1 MVDIRMPDGTVI
13 QGVPDGVSKSELEQK
28 LISNYGRSRF
38 YKMIGRE
45 EAVDEP
51 WMNPTDHDEHIKSAS
66 AKYNIPEAR
75 LRRQIW
81 QESKFDPQATSEAGA
96 QGLMQI
102 MPVTQQE
109 LGITDP
115 YDPAES
121 VDKGAAY
128 MRKLLDRFDNDYDK
142 ALAAYHSGA
151 RRVQKLVDR
160 WGDDWHKHLGPVG
173 RKYVDTQRQDFMY
186 SAAAQKKPEDEQQEI
201 QEPAA
206 QTGLTEKQMRDRAVL
221 NESLLSDKMPGAKK
235 KSGEDALEEQG
246 SLIRRLTDLGIY
258 DPSSYYMTQDE
269 IDAITTDQ
277 VQEYADHRNA
287 MAEQASVEGRAM
299 EPEEENPDK
308 GWWNFTKAVFAN
320 KGTQILTGLTL
331 KGRDTDIIRQQNIQI
346 GQLYLERLNQQYTD
360 LGENGQEIVD
370 EAAAKHGMTPE
381 QFAAYTANQVD
392 LISKDAIGDVKLIN
406 SIQEEINAVRP
417 EGNWATNIAS
427 MVIENTPQLAS
438 IGAGIA
444 TGNPMVTMALMGSD
458 VYANTYATARA
469 SGRDAA
475 GAAQDAFAATAI
487 EIGTEGIAVDRFIK
501 ALKAGNRSKARRMF
515 EGVLTEGAQEVL
527 AEAGQIAYDVGILE
541 EDMTWGEAFARMRD
555 AGVVGMVIGGGI
567 SVPMTAV
574 MNNDLANAQDRYA
587 EAQKNI
593 RSVAARM
600 QNPNERITK
609 AEVDKA
615 RQDLADA
622 HKAIVK
628 ITAESEAKALEK
640 KKAKAEKKEA
650 KQVKKMTPVERK
662 RYEARKEAAA
672 LAEAGKLKVEAPTE
686 EDLKL
691 TDLIERAANRDISE
705 KDAPAVEQLLD
716 KGLAKVDARGNLIIL
731 KSGQDWAKSVRDA
744 EKAAAPA
751 ETKDE
756 VIQPVPF
763 KRKEHVTPPPEGRD
777 VEIKVKPFKSQQRRK
792 AELVARV
799 TASVTDEEARNKI
812 ADAILRAEQED
823 AAYAQKEAEDAKKQA
838 KLDKQKLDKD
848 YDLAIRQVRAEEAD
862 VAEGLIAMDEK
873 RISGYQGTRLGDVL
887 RNAMNVLEKAE
898 AKAKEQLKDALWN
911 KPVQGE
917 LFDIT
922 GVVVR
927 GTRDYANLVKVGAL
941 KLAKIGLKYGAWTA
955 DMVGEYGDSIRPALA
970 QIYSDAKKKVR
981 DVMRISHEKFKSGER
996 AGELKYAPTQYAKP
1010 GQIRKLRRTLEKL
1023 AKEGE
1028 RGRFWYE
1035 KTGKE
1040 VLKITGG
1047 NMEEARKLAGLLAI
1061 YSSGTAVGANL
1072 TNALKMW
1079 SDFKGN
1085 SLRMPKSG
1093 TKAGR
1098 FTEQDQTAI
1107 AWLKSDQTDEHFVES
1122 FGPKRYPFFTNIMRE
1137 IDPTNYEADQGATV
1151 DLWMMRAMGYDTVA
1165 PTDPQNAFAATEIQN
1180 IAEKMGWEKQ
1190 QAQAAIWVAIK
1201 ARWEYIQ
1208 TVAKNR
1214 AVKEG
1219 LAEWVV
1225 SGKGKPT
1232 FEVVG
1237 ASREDQIANEK
1248 AIINIFRDEALK
1260 VSLAE
1265 VNEKLDQSAQDFADY
1280 MGRHY
1285 GVISWEAEP
1294 SSKLGLA
1301 FNKMPLEAKIAMQAE
1316 IAQILTNP
1324 ETGRELIAEWLGL
1337 LGQNQF
1343 IGPGAW
1349 EMNIGSATQNSV
1361 ILPQKHKMD
1370 GPEVN
1375 EKASQAMDG
1384 YAMIMGFLLMQDA
1397 VAWHRPFYAT
1407 AQYRA
1412 NGVEVIA
1419 KTLTHGET
1427 KRLYE
1432 EIVDVAV
1439 RDGIPLQTASEWA
1452 PIVLDG
1458 AFRVLNFTGVDN
1470 KRFHKIIQKAA
1481 DNVGV
1486 DGTMELFASVGNLVS
1501 NNWEAN
1507 PNGEQYEH
1515 QISKSKN
1522 SAVQKAFAR
1531 AQRELAPKIEAVRKK
1546 YARQYAASPSEA
1558 AVVVPAGKET
1568 KKPKKGY
1575 LRFRH
1580 FSTAKPDALKVE
1592 YSGTG
1597 IKGEERSRSPSTQ
1610 IDVISAYP
1618 DEGFTKEVG
1627 LGPNEYVIDVREQD
1641 MYNLS
1646 EDPLNLYGY
1655 GKDPQTF
1662 NADMKPIGF
1671 RTDHH
1676 KVEQAIRD
1684 AGYLGYYVPKASGNM
1699 KGQARF
1705 FRDLPVNRKTTA
1717 MDETFSMSVND
1728 TVDVRENDYDEFE
1741 VTERN
1746 GEIYYTSDLED
1757 AIDTARQIYGSH
1769 IDVNIFDADGTFVD
1783 VDRADKRAPRIKLRN
1798 LTKKE
1803 IQTAHE
1809 EFMEEFFEATM
1820 HNPLSP
1826 DERIWEYKAK
1836 ITMRPSGDV
1845 MWLDWLNA
1853 IDIGT
1858 GAGSEALDFIVEM
1871 ADRHGV
1877 TLKLIAQSM
1886 NELFPSRTHGLPQD
1900 ILEQFYMS
1908 RGFVQENGQQFV
1920 RLPQGPSTASYS
1932 FTPGAN
1938 IDQIGMP
1945 ADIVRAEVTAI
1956 AKELGL
1962 PREMFVVV
1970 QKVSGLPAD
1979 LAEKIAIWG
1988 GAASVNG
1995 VYRYEIGKGPRIYII
2010 SQNLYNPNTLRTS
2023 RSDMIQTIIHET
2035 LGHFG
2040 LQALLT
2046 PKQYIKFMDMIR
2058 KAYPEEVAWR
2068 GRDMSKSD
2076 EGRRL
2081 AAEEVFAYMA
2091 QEILEN
2097 KAYRTSKRGVIE
2109 KVIDAVRLALAKIG
2123 LRKLDDADLIAM
2135 MQRVAEHT
2143 KKKNPNI
2150 LRKRAT
2156 LQAKMRE
2163 ARIAAEKAGGNWTEP
2178 AGENYIEGKK
2188 KRPKRPSEAQM
2199 SLADPDR
2206 KMELEF
2212 RKRSGGY
2219 TPGIEVVKNPDT
2231 GLLEFIDDMMN
2242 DDIRELGWDLGYD
2255 GDMYLS
2261 SVAKFSVEIEMAMAA
2276 NMSGTAKSYANAQS
2290 SIDEAFSIGL
2300 ERERKNDPD
2309 LDRFMTK
2316 IGHGH
2321 HKSFTNLRDWWYTF
2335 RNTWREATEREIFDQ
2350 FASIKRREQELG
2362 IFGEQSG
2369 YMSVR
2374 LSAGVDVMIRAAI
2387 EHGVPVW
2394 RDGWAAIN
2402 ENEMSLLDVLAPV
2415 SQSAEMLKAFE
2426 AWLVA
2431 NRSRRLSKEQR
2442 EKLLSRDEIASAI
2455 RFIRKK
2461 KLYHL
2466 FKQTASDL
2474 AAYKKSVLDFA
2485 EEAGIINKDTRP
2497 LWENS
2502 DHVPFYRVLT
2512 QNDKVGPFA
2521 ASRIGHVKNPI
2532 RRLTGGT
2539 APLKP
2544 PLDSIVQNLSMLIEA
2559 AVKNKAMTDVVKNF
2573 DGSGIITKAPQA
2585 ELSSALIPLQQI
2597 QDRLDEAGV
2606 SIDAVGRAMLT
2617 GIQKLTSLQAPT
2629 DDNVVS
2635 ILENGKKQYYYVH
2648 DTGIMRG
2655 LEGVTPKQWSAL
2667 MRVLRAPKRWLT
2679 WSITR
2684 MPDFILKNWFR
2695 DVWHAFVLGRHGT
2708 IMPGYDS
2715 VRGWAKAI
2723 REDETF
2729 RDMMAGGGVFHAG
2742 YVNAVDPKGTHT
2754 AIRAMVLGKGRHG
2767 VLDTPRKIW
2776 EFYKR
2781 IADGAENAHRV
2792 AVYEKALKKTGS
2804 RKVALFESRDL
2815 MDFSVRGRHGIIRFL
2830 AETVP
2835 FWSARVQGL
2844 QRTGKGFAEN
2854 PRLTFARALPITI
2867 ATIMLYALNKDDE
2880 RYKALNPYD
2889 KRMYY
2894 HFFDVFNAG
2903 DHWRLPKPF
2912 EIGAIFSTLPEI
2924 FTEYVLSQ
2932 EPDRSDELLQS
2943 IVWTAG
2949 EMLSL
2954 YPEVQMAM
2962 PFYELMMNKNT
2973 FTEAPILNLRDQN
2986 LPPEGQYS
2994 DRTNPTIKEIAEAMP
3009 DFAPEFARSPK
3020 QLEHLIRG
3028 YFGSLVDYVAVMSD
3042 ELVYLSDPS
3051 IPPRPA
3057 RRLDETPFVKSFARE
3072 NQEKY
3077 DIYLTSLYDVV
3088 DEADKIYYRVKQLK
3102 DEGRREEATALSR
3115 EEEALLFARQRM
3127 SPAEKRIKTINTQI
3141 ARVRAHP
3148 KMTPTQKA
3156 DKLNDL
3162 YRRRSEAAKRVYEYR
3177 PGGKKSKGAE
3187 PVESIWDTVME
3198 AITGK
3203 PKKEQVDE
3211 LISQNLP
3218 RTAVLVNDMQISDD
3232 KLREFA

>member
-1 MVDIRMPDGTVI
+1 MVDIRMPDGTLI
-13 QGVPDGVSKSELEQK
+13 QGVPDGVSKSDLEQK

-38 YKMIGRE
+38 YQMIGRE

-51 WMNPTDHDEHIKSAS
+51 WMNPTEHDEYIKSAS
-66 AKYNIPEAR
+66 SKYNIPEAR

-96 QGLMQI
+96 QGLMQV
-102 MPVTQQE
+102 MPTTQKE
-109 LGITDP
+109 LGINDP

-121 VDKGAAY
+121 IDKGAAY
-128 MRKLLDRFDNDYDK
+128 MRKMLDRFEGDYDK

-151 RRVQKLVDR
+151 SRVQDLIDER
-160 WGDDWHKHLGPVG
+160 GENWMSGLGPVG
-173 RKYVDTQRQDFMY
+173 RKYVHTQRQDFAY
-186 SAAAQKKPEDEQQEI
+186 SAAAQTKPEDEAEEI
-201 QEPAA
+201 PEPAA
-206 QTGLTEKQMRDRAVL
+206 PAQLTEKQMRDRAVL
-221 NESLLSDKMPGAKK
+221 SDAVLSAPPMMGTGGGTDEEKLA
-235 KSGEDALEEQG
+235 EQG
-246 SLIRRLTDLGIY
+246 GLIRRMVNLGIY
-258 DPSSYYMTQDE
+258 DPSAYYMTQDE
-269 IDAITTDQ
+269 IDQITRDQ
-277 VQEYADHRNA
+277 VQDYALGKQERTD
-287 MAEQASVEGRAM
+287 QAAIEDRAM
-299 EPEEENPDK
+299 DPEEENADR
-308 GWWNFTKAVFAN
+308 GWWKFTKAVFGN
-320 KGTQILTGLTL
+320 KGTQIFTGFSLSS
-331 KGRDTDIIRQQNIQI
+331 KDTDIIRQQDIQI
-346 GQLYLERLNQQYTD
+346 GQLYLERLNSQYND
-360 LGENGQEIVD
+360 AGDVGQEIVD

-381 QFAAYTANQVD
+381 EFAIYTANQVD
-392 LISKDAIGDVKLIN
+392 LISKEAIGDVKLIQ
-406 SIQEEINAVRP
+406 SVQEEIEAARP
-417 EGNWATNIAS
+417 EGGWATKIAS
-427 MVIENTPQLAS
+427 MVIENTPQLAY

-444 TGNPMVTMALMGSD
+444 TGNPVVTMSLMGSE
-458 VYANTYATARA
+458 VYATTYANARA
-469 SGRDAA
+469 AGRDAS
-475 GAAQDAFAATAI
+475 GAAQDAFAAAAI
-487 EIGTEGIAVDRFIK
+487 EIGTEGIAVDKFIK
-501 ALKAGNRSKARRMF
+501 MLKAGNRSKARRMF
-515 EGVLTEGAQEVL
+515 EGILTEGAQEVL

-541 EDMTWGEAFARMRD
+541 EDMTWGEAFGRMRD

-567 SVPMTAV
+567 SVPMMAS
-574 MNNDLANAQDRYA
+574 MNNDLANAQDKFA
-587 EAQKNI
+587 TAKKDLQ
-593 RSVAARM
+593 SVVTRM
-600 QNPNERITK
+600 QDPNQRITK
-609 AEVDKA
+609 EEIDKA
-615 RQDLADA
+615 RQAVVDA
-622 HKAIVK
+622 HSGVLK
-628 ITAESEAKALEK
+628 IQTQIEQEALD
-640 KKAKAEKKEA
+640 KKAKKLEKKEA
-650 KQVKKMTPVERK
+650 KRVKKMSPLERK
-662 RYEARKEAAA
+662 RYDARKEAATAAAEGKLALDRAPTDQELA
-672 LAEAGKLKVEAPTE
+672 LA
-686 EDLKL
+686 
-691 TDLIERAANRDISE
+691 DLIERAGERDVSE
-705 KDAPAVEQLLD
+705 KDADNVQTLLD
-716 KGLAKVDARGNLIIL
+716 KGFAKINARGDVMIL
-731 KSGQDWAKSVRDA
+731 NSGKAYLQEIRNAQKKQAKQA
-744 EKAAAPA
+744 
-751 ETKDE
+751 DE
-756 VIQPVPF
+756 VIEPIPF

-777 VEIKVKPFKSQQRRK
+777 VPIKVRPFKSQQKRR

-799 TASVTDEEARNKI
+799 TAAVTDEDARTKI

-838 KLDKQKLDKD
+838 KLDAQKLDKD
-848 YDLAIRQVRAEEAD
+848 YDLAIKQVRAEEAE

-911 KPVQGE
+911 KPTQGE
-917 LFDIT
+917 LFDVT
-922 GVVVR
+922 GVLVR

-955 DMVGEYGDSIRPALA
+955 DMVGEYGDSVRPALA
-970 QIYSDAKKKVR
+970 QIYADAKKKVR
-981 DVMRISHEKFKSGER
+981 DVMRISHEKFKTGER

-1028 RGRFWYE
+1028 RGRMWYE
-1035 KTGKE
+1035 RTGKE
-1040 VLKITGG
+1040 ILNITGG

-1079 SDFKGN
+1079 ADFKGN
-1085 SLRMPKSG
+1085 SLRMPKTG

-1107 AWLKSDQTDEHFVES
+1107 AWLKSDQSDENFVES
-1122 FGPKRYPFFTNIMRE
+1122 FGPKRFPFFTNIMRE
-1137 IDPTNYEADQGATV
+1137 IDPAVYESGQGATV
-1151 DLWMMRAMGYDTVA
+1151 DLWMMRALGYDTVS
-1165 PTDPQNAFAATEIQN
+1165 PTDPQNAFAATEIAN
-1180 IAEKMGWEKQ
+1180 IADKMGWEKQ

-1219 LAEWVV
+1219 LAEWVP
-1225 SGKGKPT
+1225 GKKGKPT

-1237 ASREDQIANEK
+1237 ASREEQIANEK
-1248 AIINIFRDEALK
+1248 AIIGIFRDEALS

-1301 FNKMPLEAKIAMQAE
+1301 FNKMPLEAKIMMQAE
-1316 IAQILTNP
+1316 IAQALTNP
-1324 ETGRELIAEWLGL
+1324 ETGRELLAEWLGL

-1375 EKASQAMDG
+1375 EKAAQAMDG
-1384 YAMIMGFLLMQDA
+1384 YSAIMGMLLLQDS
-1397 VAWHRPFYAT
+1397 VAWHRPFYAVSQK
-1407 AQYRA
+1407 AS

-1419 KTLTHGET
+1419 TTLSHGEA
-1427 KRLYE
+1427 KLLYD
-1432 EIVDVAV
+1432 EIVAAAV
-1439 RDGIPLQTASEWA
+1439 KAGIPKETASDWA
-1452 PIVLDG
+1452 PIILDG
-1458 AFRVLNFTGVDN
+1458 AFRVLNFSTVDN
-1470 KRFHKIIQKAA
+1470 KTFHKIIQKAA
-1481 DNVGV
+1481 DNAGI
-1486 DGTMELFASVGNLVS
+1486 DGHMELFASVGNLIS
-1501 NNWEAN
+1501 NDWVAH

-1522 SAVQKAFAR
+1522 SKVQKAAAR
-1531 AQRELAPKIEAVRKK
+1531 AVSELGPKIEAIRKK
-1546 YARQYAASPSEA
+1546 YAAKYSAYPSQAAR
-1558 AVVVPAGKET
+1558 VTPASQAT
-1568 KKPKKGY
+1568 KKPKKGFI
-1575 LRFRH
+1575 RFRH
-1580 FSTAKPDALKVE
+1580 FSTAQPKKLRVK

-1597 IKGEERSRSPSTQ
+1597 IKGAERARSPSTQ

-1618 DEGFTKEVG
+1618 DKGFTKEVG
-1627 LGPNEYVIDVREQD
+1627 LGPYEYVIDVREED

-1655 GKDPQTF
+1655 GKEPQTF

-1671 RTDHH
+1671 RVEHH
-1676 KVEQAIRD
+1676 KVEKAIRD
-1684 AGYLGYYVPKASGNM
+1684 AGYLGYYVPKSSGNM

-1705 FRDLPVNRKTTA
+1705 FVDLDINRGAPEALDATFA
-1717 MDETFSMSVND
+1717 MADHQI
-1728 TVDVRENDYDEFE
+1728 VDIHENEYDEFE
-1741 VTERN
+1741 VRELN
-1746 GEIYYTSDLED
+1746 GEIYYASDLDD
-1757 AIDTARQIYGSH
+1757 AIGTARQIWGE
-1769 IDVNIFDADGTFVD
+1769 DVD
-1783 VDRADKRAPRIKLRN
+1783 VDIYDSDGTLVDTDVAEAKPVRIKLRN
-1798 LTKKE
+1798 VTKAE
-1803 IQTAHE
+1803 VEQAHGDFLDEVE
-1809 EFMEEFFEATM
+1809 ESTTL
-1820 HNPLSP
+1820 NPLAP
-1826 DERIWEYKAK
+1826 DQRVVNNEAVVEL
-1836 ITMRPSGDV
+1836 RPMGDV
-1845 MWLDWLNA
+1845 MWLDWINA
-1853 IDIGT
+1853 FNPGS
-1858 GAGSEALDFIVEM
+1858 GAGARTLDWLVDL
-1871 ADRHGV
+1871 ANRHGV
-1877 TLKLIAQSM
+1877 TLKLFSHSM
-1886 NELFPSRTHGLPQD
+1886 NEDSVSGREGGLNQAQLD
-1900 ILEQFYMS
+1900 AFYKS
-1908 RGFVQENGQQFV
+1908 RGFSREEGRTFV
-1920 RLPQGPSTASYS
+1920 RLPQGPNTATFMS
-1932 FTPGAN
+1932 FEN
-1938 IDQIGMP
+1938 IPNTTEQIGFTKEI
-1945 ADIVRAEVTAI
+1945 ADAEVDSI
-1956 AKELGL
+1956 AKELEL
-1962 PREMFVVV
+1962 PREIFRVV
-1970 QKVSGLPAD
+1970 QSVEGLPND
-1979 LAEKIAIWG
+1979 LQEKIAIWG
-1988 GAASVNG
+1988 ASDSVHG
-1995 VYRYEIGKGPRIYII
+1995 VYRYEIGTGPVIYIVAGNI
-2010 SQNLYNPNTLRTS
+2010 YDRTDLRAK
-2023 RSDMIQTIIHET
+2023 RSDLIQTIIHET

-2040 LQALLT
+2040 LQSMLT
-2046 PKQYIKFMDMIR
+2046 PKEYAEFMDLIR
-2058 KAYPEEVAWR
+2058 KHYPKEVARR
-2068 GRDMSKSD
+2068 GRDMSKSV

-2091 QEILEN
+2091 QDILEN
-2097 KAYRTSKRGVIE
+2097 KAYRKSERSLIDKI
-2109 KVIDAVRLALAKIG
+2109 IDAIRLKLAKLG
-2123 LRKLDDADLIAM
+2123 WRKLDDGDLIAM
-2135 MQRVAEHT
+2135 MQRVTEFT
-2143 KKKNPNI
+2143 KKKNANV
-2150 LRKRAT
+2150 LRKRAA
-2156 LQAKMRE
+2156 LQEKMRRYRMKIE
-2163 ARIAAEKAGGNWTEP
+2163 QLNGEWTGP
-2178 AGENYIEGKK
+2178 AGASHIE
-2188 KRPKRPSEAQM
+2188 
-2199 SLADPDR
+2199 
-2206 KMELEF
+2206 
-2212 RKRSGGY
+2212 
-2219 TPGIEVVKNPDT
+2219 
-2231 GLLEFIDDMMN
+2231 
-2242 DDIRELGWDLGYD
+2242 
-2255 GDMYLS
+2255 
-2261 SVAKFSVEIEMAMAA
+2261 A
-2276 NMSGTAKSYANAQS
+2276 NL
-2290 SIDEAFSIGL
+2290 SIGL
-2300 ERERKNDPD
+2300 EKERKADPE

-2321 HKSFTNLRDWWYTF
+2321 VGSFVNLREWWDRT
-2335 RNTWREATEREIFDQ
+2335 RLTWRETTEREIFDQ

-2442 EKLLSRDEIASAI
+2442 EKLLSRKEIASAI

-2466 FKQTASDL
+2466 FKQTANDL

-2485 EEAGIINKDTRP
+2485 EEAGIINSETRP

-2512 QNDKVGPFA
+2512 KNDKVGPFA
-2521 ASRIGHVKNPI
+2521 SSRIGHIKNPI

-2544 PLDSIVQNLSMLIEA
+2544 PLDSIVQNLSMLMEA

-2573 DGSGIITKAPQA
+2573 NGSGVITKAPQA
-2585 ELSSALIPLQQI
+2585 ELSSALIPLEQI

-2606 SIDAVGRAMLT
+2606 SIDAVGRDMLK

-2629 DDNVVS
+2629 DENVVS

-2655 LEGVTPKQWSAL
+2655 LEGVTPSQWTAL

-2684 MPDFILKNWFR
+2684 MPDFILKNWYR
-2695 DVWHAFVLGRHGT
+2695 DVWHAYVLGRHGT
-2708 IMPGYDS
+2708 IAPGYDS

-2767 VLDTPRKIW
+2767 ILDTPRKLW
-2776 EFYKR
+2776 EFYTR

-2835 FWSARVQGL
+2835 FWSARVQGI
-2844 QRTGKGFAEN
+2844 QRTGKGFTEN
-2854 PRLTFARALPITI
+2854 PKLTVARALPITI
-2867 ATIMLYALNKDDE
+2867 ATIMLYAMNKDDD

-2912 EIGAIFSTLPEI
+2912 EIGALFSTIPEI
-2924 FTEYVLSQ
+2924 ITEFTLSEQ
-2932 EPDRSDELLQS
+2932 PDRGDALLQS

-2954 YPEVQMAM
+2954 YPEVQVVM
-2962 PFYELMMNKNT
+2962 PFYELMTNKNS
-2973 FTEAPILNLRDQN
+2973 FTQAPILNMRDEN

-2994 DRTNPTIKEIAEAMP
+2994 DRTNVTIRAIAEAMP
-3009 DFAPEFARSPK
+3009 DFMPDFMRSPK
-3020 QLEHLIRG
+3020 QLEHLTRG
-3028 YFGSLVDYVAVMSD
+3028 YFGSLVDYVTAASD
-3042 ELVYLSDPS
+3042 ELAYLANPDL
-3051 IPPRPA
+3051 PPRAA

-3077 DIYLTSLYDVV
+3077 DVYLTSLYDVL
-3088 DEADKIYYRVKQLK
+3088 DEADKVYYRVKQLR
-3102 DEGRREEATALSR
+3102 DEGDREGSRELAR
-3115 EEEALLFARQRM
+3115 EEEALLFAKTRM
-3127 SPAEKRIKTINTQI
+3127 EPAEKRIKKINEQI
-3141 ARVRAHP
+3141 HRVMGDE
-3148 KMTPTQKA
+3148 KMTPTQKR
-3156 DKLNDL
+3156 DKLDKL
-3162 YRRRSEAAKRVYEYR
+3162 YKRRSDAAKRVYDYR
-3177 PGGKKSKGAE
+3177 PGGTRSKGAE
-3187 PVESIWDTVME
+3187 PVKSVWDTVVE
-3198 AITGK
+3198 KLQGK

-3218 RTAVLVNDMQISDD
+3218 RTAVLVNDMQISDE
-3232 KLREFA
+3232 KLRDFA